1 MGEGRGV
8 KIQMCC
14 ERKPGL
20 LLSTMRALDN
30 LGIDIHQAVITYFN
44 GFAMDI
50 LRAQVNLFLF
60 FNPHYTSNYVHDYV
74 PTTFIS
80 NYFNLIPV
88 HSIHIIFL

>member
-30 LGIDIHQAVITYFN
+30 LGIDIHQAVITYCN

-50 LRAQVNLFLF
+50 FRAQVNLFLF
-60 FNPHYTSNYVHDYV
+60 FNPHYTIIIIVHCIHIRA
-74 PTTFIS
+74 FILLS
-80 NYFNLIPV
+80 KIMVNI
-88 HSIHIIFL
+88 IIFL